1 MKRLK
6 PKSVRRFFFA
16 LIRRCSVMS
25 LSAEI
30 TLLLDGQP
38 HHVPAGS
45 TLAGLVQALGHAPE
59 GIATAVN
66 AQFVPRS
73 ARASLQLREGDQVM
87 LFQPIVG
94 G

>member
-38 HHVPAGS
+38 HRVPAGS
-45 TLAGLVQALGHAPE
+45 TLAALV
-59 GIATAVN
+59 
-66 AQFVPRS
+66 
-73 ARASLQLREGDQVM
+73 
-87 LFQPIVG
+87 
-94 G
+94 